1 MFCKDF
7 QGSSRFSENVQY
19 KAVYHSLTPSEI
31 NAGKAKLCKFRSR
44 QHVKIF
50 TASRRDANWCGVKNF
65 FFSISLSTV
74 SEMNYLSKWC
84 FVKIMKRNL
93 RDYIYNFHCK
103 STGKNSS
110 KDQNSVSCA
119 KKIEGRGSS
128 TGKLPS
134 VGGGGGYGVWIFS

>member
-1 MFCKDF
+1 MQISK
-7 QGSSRFSENVQY
+7 S
-19 KAVYHSLTPSEI
+19 AT
-31 NAGKAKLCKFRSR
+31 R
-44 QHVKIF
+44 QIF

-74 SEMNYLSKWC
+74 SEMNYLSKCC

-134 VGGGGGYGVWIFS
+134 VGGGGGMGYGYFLERHNTHNQCSKLAVVRSSQTTRKFTRRPVFVRI